1 MHRHKQTQTNTLRHT
16 HTHTRS
22 GLCKA
27 QAGVSQTRSQRWQRS
42 GNGSGRRQL
51 GAARKC
57 KLAEANWRRRTVA
70 SSQATR
76 ERVRSG
82 TEHEKRATRYEKTAR
97 VAKQRCRAASIN
109 NRQSSIVSR
118 RHQST
123 ATSTYNP
130 IKSTVMINKTLQCVY
145 DLLPNSE
152 LGQQSEQKLAK
163 FENKQLQIQIHIS
176 VSVLVLVCV
185 CVRECVNVCAY

>member
-1 MHRHKQTQTNTLRHT
+1 MRASWNWELQLLKSSQCAQRAREGERERARLRDNNKIDICTDTSRRRQTHSDT

-82 TEHEKRATRYEKTAR
+82 TEHEKRAPRYEIRDTRKQPELPSS
-97 VAKQRCRAASIN
+97 VAEQRQSTIV
-109 NRQSSIVSR
+109 NRQSPPSVNS
-118 RHQST
+118 
-123 ATSTYNP
+123 
-130 IKSTVMINKTLQCVY
+130 NKY
-145 DLLPNSE
+145 
-152 LGQQSEQKLAK
+152 
-163 FENKQLQIQIHIS
+163 I
-176 VSVLVLVCV
+176 
-185 CVRECVNVCAY
+185 

>member
-1 MHRHKQTQTNTLRHT
+1 MADGNLE
-16 HTHTRS
+16 
-22 GLCKA
+22 LLA
-27 QAGVSQTRSQRWQRS
+27 NANWQR
-42 GNGSGRRQL
+42 
-51 GAARKC
+51 
-57 KLAEANWRRRTVA
+57 RTGDGEQ
-70 SSQATR
+70 SQAAKPRESAFVRARSTR
-76 ERVRSG
+76 NELRD
-82 TEHEKRATRYEKTAR
+82 TRYEKTAR

-176 VSVLVLVCV
+176 VSVLVLVLVCV
-185 CVRECVNVCAY
+185 CARVC

>member
-16 HTHTRS
+16 HTYTRS

-130 IKSTVMINKTLQCVY
+130 INPTVMINKTLQCVY

-185 CVRECVNVCAY
+185 CARVC